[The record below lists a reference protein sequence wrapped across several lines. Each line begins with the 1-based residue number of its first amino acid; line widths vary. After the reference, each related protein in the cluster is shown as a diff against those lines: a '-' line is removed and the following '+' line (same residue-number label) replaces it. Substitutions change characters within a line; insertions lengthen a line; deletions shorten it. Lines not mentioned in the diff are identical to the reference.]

1 MKLSKELEKEV
12 RKEYIEYWDCYMKGD
27 SRKISRFLDRN
38 IKMMG
43 TTEGEVF
50 NNKKEAVNFFKTTAG
65 EVAGKIAMRNRI
77 IDIVPLQDLI
87 LINEL
92 MDLYVLSRGEWVFYS
107 KVRLSSLMQQQ
118 KTGWKI
124 IQQHGSMPD
133 ARTQEGETIAFERIT
148 KENLA
153 LRDAVNRRTVELE
166 NKSRALEI
174 ESSLERVR
182 TVAMGMKAPEDM
194 LDVCRV
200 ISTELQG
207 LGIKEIR
214 NVQTAIIDEEKASY
228 LNYEYFRLHKKTC
241 ITTVEYKKQK
251 DVNAFV
257 KKMLKD
263 HEGFFTK
270 NFKGAELKDWMQYQ
284 AKAGQFVDPQLK
296 KTNSLHYYFYS
307 IGPGALGISAYAP
320 LTKEAISLFK
330 QFRNVFLLAYRR
342 FLDIQKAVAQAREA
356 KIEL

>member
-118 KTGWKI
+118 KTGW
-124 IQQHGSMPD
+124 
-133 ARTQEGETIAFERIT
+133 R
-148 KENLA
+148 
-153 LRDAVNRRTVELE
+153 
-166 NKSRALEI
+166 
-174 ESSLERVR
+174 SSSV
-182 TVAMGMKAPEDM
+182 
-194 LDVCRV
+194 
-200 ISTELQG
+200 
-207 LGIKEIR
+207 
-214 NVQTAIIDEEKASY
+214 
-228 LNYEYFRLHKKTC
+228 H
-241 ITTVEYKKQK
+241 
-251 DVNAFV
+251 
-257 KKMLKD
+257 
-263 HEGFFTK
+263 
-270 NFKGAELKDWMQYQ
+270 
-284 AKAGQFVDPQLK
+284 
-296 KTNSLHYYFYS
+296 
-307 IGPGALGISAYAP
+307 
-320 LTKEAISLFK
+320 
-330 QFRNVFLLAYRR
+330 
-342 FLDIQKAVAQAREA
+342 
-356 KIEL
+356 